1 MESQLRSITT
11 ISFAASAILCLFGG
25 TGCEARRVT
34 EAEAEVTASVSVT
47 PPSATVIVQGDLTLS
62 AVAKNVAGVIL
73 RDRPITW
80 SSNNPSVATVSSDGN
95 ITGVGIGV
103 TTVVATSDG
112 QSGTSTISVTPV
124 PVSSVE
130 VLPPT
135 ARIPIGDSQQLAAV
149 ARDASSTPLPD
160 RAMTWSS
167 SHTSI
172 AKVTAAGLVTA
183 VAAGIAYIVVTA
195 EGKSDTATI
204 DVVVPPVASVT
215 VAPSTASVVEGQT
228 IQLAATT
235 HDANGALLTD
245 RVVSWVSSNPSTATV
260 SSSGAVLGVAQGS
273 ATIMAT
279 SEGRSGSASVTVTAA
294 PPLMVYAGADQA
306 ISLAASASLNAT
318 VTSRAPGPVNMFW
331 SKIAGPGLVR
341 FAHEYERISHETGD
355 YSEWRKPDQYGFVK
369 GAYEGG
375 AIMTTERAYSGRWSW
390 KGINDPN
397 LTPPFNYS
405 AKVSRWAYDNITGP
419 GQGHYM
425 SAWYWWP
432 EEYDV
437 PLGASNPPLIM
448 QWKART
454 SNNPVMPIFGKHHGP
469 TGVDIINIY
478 DWTDQIVHENPI
490 AVIPKGR
497 WFNITTY
504 MLAHQTAGVVIVWL
518 DGVKVYHLTGE
529 NTLDAA
535 NNTMLRLY
543 MGIANYGN
551 NQATIDHP
559 LWVDDFSIT
568 AATADQLNT
577 SASFSEPGTY
587 VLRLTASNSLTTLSD
602 TIQVTVR

>member
-1 MESQLRSITT
+1 MESLLRPIT
-11 ISFAASAILCLFGG
+11 ISFAASAILCLAG

-34 EAEAEVTASVSVT
+34 EAEAEITASVSVT
-47 PPSATVIVQGDLTLS
+47 PPSATVIVQGSLPLS

-73 RDRPITW
+73 PGRPITW

-95 ITGVGIGV
+95 VTGVGIGV

-124 PVSSVE
+124 SVSSVE

-135 ARIPIGDSQQLAAV
+135 ARVAIGDSLRLAAIPK
-149 ARDASSTPLPD
+149 DASNAPLPG
-160 RAMTWSS
+160 RAMSWSS

-172 AKVTAAGLVTA
+172 ARVTAAGLVTA
-183 VAAGIAYIVVTA
+183 VAAGVAYIVVTT

-228 IQLAATT
+228 VQLTATT
-235 HDANGALLTD
+235 RDAKGVELTD
-245 RVVSWVSSNPSTATV
+245 RVVTWVSSNPSRATV
-260 SSSGAVLGVAQGS
+260 SSSGTVLGILEGS
-273 ATIMAT
+273 ATITAT
-279 SEGRSGSASVTVTAA
+279 AEGSSASAAVTVTAA
-294 PPLMVYAGADQA
+294 PPLVVDAGGDQA
-306 ISLAASASLNAT
+306 ISLGASASLKAT
-318 VTSRAPGPVNMFW
+318 VTSRGPGPVNMFW
-331 SKIAGPGLVR
+331 TKIAGPGVVR
-341 FAHEYERISHETGD
+341 FAHEHEMISHETGD
-355 YSEWRKPDQYGFVK
+355 YSEWLKPDQFGFVK

-375 AIMTTERAYSGRWSW
+375 ATMTTERAYSGRWSW

-397 LTPPFNYS
+397 LAPPFNYS
-405 AKVSRWAYDNITGP
+405 AKVSRWAYDGITAP
-419 GQGHYM
+419 GQAHYM

-437 PLGASNPPLIM
+437 PQGASNPPLIM

-454 SNNPVMPIFGKHHGP
+454 SNNPVMPIFGKHHWA

-478 DWTDQIVHENPI
+478 DWTDNIVHDNPA

-497 WFNITTY
+497 WFNITAY
-504 MLAHQTAGVVIVWL
+504 LLAHQTAGVVIVWL
-518 DGVKVYHLTGE
+518 DGVKMYHLTGE

-535 NNTMLRLY
+535 SNTMLRLY
-543 MGIANYGN
+543 MGIANYAN
-551 NQATIDHP
+551 NHATIDHP

-587 VLRLTASNSLTTLSD
+587 LLRLTASSSLTTLSD
-602 TIQVTVR
+602 TIRVTVR